1 MVGTDIYEMFIFL
14 YGLLLQCS
22 IYCSQGDR
30 ATAGTH
36 GGDPQRQVGRGRKT
50 QKVGHMDWQSFKEHR
65 DNKRINL
72 TVEKYKRE

>member
-14 YGLLLQCS
+14 YGLLLQ
-22 IYCSQGDR
+22 CSQGDR

-50 QKVGHMDWQSFKEHR
+50 QKVGHMD
-65 DNKRINL
+65 
-72 TVEKYKRE
+72 